1 MLAPVHGPQRD
12 LFPSGSNTFVVSS
25 PLCITYSI
33 TSRFRE
39 LCVISLFLYVPA
51 GYRLGCPAVLATVKS
66 SNDSQRILRTAQNVS
81 VKDSSLYIYS
91 DSS

>member
-1 MLAPVHGPQRD
+1 MLAPLHGPQRD
-12 LFPSGSNTFVVSS
+12 LFPSGSNTFV
-25 PLCITYSI
+25 LCITYSI

-66 SNDSQRILRTAQNVS
+66 SSNSQQDS
-81 VKDSSLYIYS
+81 KKG
-91 DSS
+91 